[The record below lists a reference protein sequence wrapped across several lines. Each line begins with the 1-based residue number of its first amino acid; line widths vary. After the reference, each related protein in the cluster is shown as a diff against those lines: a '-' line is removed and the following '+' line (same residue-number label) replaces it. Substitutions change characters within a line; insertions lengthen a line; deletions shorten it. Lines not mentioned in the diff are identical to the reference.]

1 MSEYSEIQNK
11 IENGSNNSDV
21 NNKYYVSEAEMA
33 MLIDSMVS
41 YENEDDMESKP
52 IFKHDMIAA
61 NNERIIIQQKCPFD
75 EKECSI
81 CLTTLF
87 HKQVA
92 YLPCKHYFHS
102 SCLTEAF
109 NNRLYTCPLCRT
121 DLNKVLNKIGFKFP
135 PAEPEQITDLDLDLI
150 YRLIESSVYYPFG
163 DDNAVGDANPVG
175 DANAVGDANPVG
187 NANAV
192 GDANPV
198 GDYPLLYFY
207 RLEFNIDDIEQMMG
221 IIDSVYGNSSDN
233 GGGVGGGIGGG
244 VGE

>member
-175 DANAVGDANPVG
+175 D
-187 NANAV
+187 
-192 GDANPV
+192 
-198 GDYPLLYFY
+198 YPLLYFY